1 MQHAQDNIAEI
12 LQINMQNDNFPKNI
26 AKTNLQRKLLLT
38 SSHTFMADARY
49 RRPLK
54 QSTS

>member
-12 LQINMQNDNFPKNI
+12 LQTNMQNDNIPENI

-38 SSHTFMADARY
+38 SSHTFMGGC
-49 RRPLK
+49 PLPDP
-54 QSTS
+54 